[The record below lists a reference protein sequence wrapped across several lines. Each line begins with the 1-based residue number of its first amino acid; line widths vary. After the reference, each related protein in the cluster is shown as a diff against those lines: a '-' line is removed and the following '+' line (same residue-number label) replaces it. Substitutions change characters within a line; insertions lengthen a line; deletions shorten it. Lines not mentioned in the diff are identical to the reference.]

1 MNEAESHAAEA
12 KGSGKKVDRDLWTSL
27 WRLDGTQ
34 KVLGAACGAVLIGFL
49 FDKNLPWSAVF
60 GTWHGVL
67 AFAGAVGAL
76 ALIVLR
82 ALHVRVLPKAHEARA
97 MMILALLPAGG
108 LVIQALQN
116 PWGFVMFAGVI
127 GMAYA
132 GLRLAG
138 LIGDDEDPE

>member
-1 MNEAESHAAEA
+1 MNEAKSQTAEA
-12 KGSGKKVDRDLWTSL
+12 KGSEKKGERDLWAGL
-27 WRLDGTQ
+27 WSLDGAQ
-34 KVLGAACGAVLIGFL
+34 KVLGAACGAVLIGVL
-49 FDKNLPWSAVF
+49 FDRDLAWSGVF
-60 GTWHGVL
+60 RTWHGAL
-67 AFAGAVGAL
+67 AFAGAVGGL

-82 ALHVRVLPKAHEARA
+82 ALHVRVLPKAYEARA

-116 PWGFVMFAGVI
+116 PWRFVMFAGVI

-138 LIGDDEDPE
+138 LLGDDEDPE